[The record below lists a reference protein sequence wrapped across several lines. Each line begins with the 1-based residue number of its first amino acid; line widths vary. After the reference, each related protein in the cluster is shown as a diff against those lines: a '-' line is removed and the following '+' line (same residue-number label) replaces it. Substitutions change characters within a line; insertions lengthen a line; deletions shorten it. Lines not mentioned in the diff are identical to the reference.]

1 MKKGSALL
9 TGLLRCAR
17 CGNKLHVAYRGRGGR
32 APRFY
37 CRTGNERH
45 GKPSCLCF
53 AAFRVEKAVVEVVLE
68 ACQPIGIEA
77 SLQVLNAEG
86 KEQDQ
91 KRRRL
96 ELALERVRYEAER
109 AQRQYNALILPTGSS
124 LRSWKHGGMRRWLKS
139 RRPKPALSLEEQ
151 SRTSLS
157 EEQRDSLLGL
167 GCQSA
172 CRMERCIR
180 TDRTEEANH

>member
-1 MKKGSALL
+1 
-9 TGLLRCAR
+9 
-17 CGNKLHVAYRGRGGR
+17 
-32 APRFY
+32 
-37 CRTGNERH
+37 
-45 GKPSCLCF
+45 LCF

-109 AQRQYNALILPTGSS
+109 AQRQYNAVDPANRLVAAELEA
-124 LRSWKHGGMRRWLKS
+124 RWNA
-139 RRPKPALSLEEQ
+139 ALAQVAEAEARLESEEQ

-167 GCQSA
+167 G
-172 CRMERCIR
+172 
-180 TDRTEEANH
+180 ANLHAVWNDGSFAVFCG

>member
-1 MKKGSALL
+1 M
-9 TGLLRCAR
+9 
-17 CGNKLHVAYRGRGGR
+17 
-32 APRFY
+32 
-37 CRTGNERH
+37 
-45 GKPSCLCF
+45 
-53 AAFRVEKAVVEVVLE
+53 VEVVLE

-109 AQRQYNALILPTGSS
+109 AQRQYNAVDPANRLVAAELEA
-124 LRSWKHGGMRRWLKS
+124 RWNA
-139 RRPKPALSLEEQ
+139 ALAQVAEAEARLESEEQ

-157 EEQRDSLLGL
+157 EE
-167 GCQSA
+167 
-172 CRMERCIR
+172 
-180 TDRTEEANH
+180 